1 MEFENVLAEVVQA
14 MGLQA
19 LKPKQKETVMTFLAH
34 NDVFVSLPTGY
45 GKSIIY
51 AVLPGIFDRLK
62 GNKSFNT
69 DCMMHKA
76 TSQCFYYRIYW
87 KYSRLHKPINDNND

>member
-1 MEFENVLAEVVQA
+1 MQRENVLSEVVQA

-19 LKPKQKETVMTFLAH
+19 LRPKQKEAVMAFLAG

-51 AVLPGIFDRLK
+51 AVLPGVFDRLK
-62 GNKSFNT
+62 GNT
-69 DCMMHKA
+69 
-76 TSQCFYYRIYW
+76 
-87 KYSRLHKPINDNND
+87 